1 MIEKITDCLRSER
14 YPDYPGESDEE
25 PTMHQEHE
33 CGCGCGH
40 DHETE
45 EPTVTLTLEDDTVI
59 ECDVV
64 AIFPAGERQYIAL
77 LPKGDEDGDVFLY
90 RFTEL
95 ENDEIDLESIED
107 DEEYEM
113 VVDAFDELLDN
124 EEFNEME

>member
-1 MIEKITDCLRSER
+1 
-14 YPDYPGESDEE
+14 
-25 PTMHQEHE
+25 MHQEHE

-77 LPKGDEDGDVFLY
+77 LPKEDEDGDVFLY

-113 VVDAFDELLDN
+113 VVEAFDELLDN

>member
-14 YPDYPGESDEE
+14 YPDYPGESD
-25 PTMHQEHE
+25 
-33 CGCGCGH
+33 
-40 DHETE
+40 E